1 MVFVC
6 INGTIALNVT
16 GNTTGNSSS
25 VDDFNDK
32 MSTYAFYY
40 LYLSAI
46 VLVAGY
52 FQVNISLNSTR
63 GQIPP
68 DKCLSVTVLVAGYFQ
83 INITPP

>member
-1 MVFVC
+1 MIGPGGMELIC
-6 INGTIALNVT
+6 INGSIAVNVT

-25 VDDFNDK
+25 ADDFNDK

-52 FQVNISLNSTR
+52 FQVNTQCRVSDTL
-63 GQIPP
+63 
-68 DKCLSVTVLVAGYFQ
+68 
-83 INITPP
+83 